1 MIFGV
6 LLIIA
11 PLVGAFVLTWW
22 LGAYA
27 LIFGVVLL
35 VLAFQLH
42 SKEARRT
49 APNEPDGLAKGGSP
63 SDAFLLSVCYSLRGD
78 AVRAIVA
85 RLDRGVPRMDEAAGI
100 PTGSCPRGR
109 IVPKLGQGTWG
120 MGEDPRKRR
129 QERLPRSELGL
140 EIGMTLI
147 DTAEMYGNGGA
158 EEIVG
163 EAIEGRRDEVFIVS
177 KVLPDNANK
186 VGMIASCEWSLARL
200 GIEKLDLYLLHWRGR
215 HQLEATLEGF
225 HALMREGL
233 IRNPGASAIS
243 TPPTWRNSSALTGGD
258 QVQTDQVLYNLHRRG
273 IEHELAALVP
283 RAKNS
288 DHGLFAVRAGPDL
301 ARPCAQFRGR
311 GASRFAGF
319 VALAWML
326 LQDDVITIPKSSNEA
341 HMRENEAALDLVLS
355 QQTSSCSNAPS
366 RGPSEPRPLECYSAG
381 CLLNCHQALSR
392 NFADQS

>member
-1 MIFGV
+1 M
-6 LLIIA
+6 
-11 PLVGAFVLTWW
+11 
-22 LGAYA
+22 
-27 LIFGVVLL
+27 
-35 VLAFQLH
+35 
-42 SKEARRT
+42 
-49 APNEPDGLAKGGSP
+49 N
-63 SDAFLLSVCYSLRGD
+63 
-78 AVRAIVA
+78 
-85 RLDRGVPRMDEAAGI
+85 EAAGL
-100 PTGSCPRGR
+100 PPVTLPSGR

-129 QERLPRSELGL
+129 QEIAAVELGL
-140 EIGMTLI
+140 ELGMTLI

-215 HQLEATLEGF
+215 HKLEATLEGF

-233 IRNPGASAIS
+233 IESWGVSNFDTADMEELAS
-243 TPPTWRNSSALTGGD
+243 LTGGD
-258 QVQTDQVLYNLHRRG
+258 QVQTNQVLYNLHRRG
-273 IEHELAALVP
+273 IEHELLPWCRTRRIPIMAYSPFEQGRILRDPALNSVAAAHRVTP
-283 RAKNS
+283 A
-288 DHGLFAVRAGPDL
+288 
-301 ARPCAQFRGR
+301 C
-311 GASRFAGF
+311 

-355 QQTSSCSNAPS
+355 LQDLELLERAFP
-366 RGPSEPRPLECYSAG
+366 RPREPRPLEM
-381 CLLNCHQALSR
+381 L
-392 NFADQS
+392 